1 MAMRRT
7 LSVDKLTRPFN
18 RHAGQVTTRALR
30 PRIPLRRPM
39 KPPLDL
45 AYRARNWFWYWR
57 VREASGLSNERLDV
71 ACFGDSVRRRSF
83 DRIQKTASSPDDV
96 PVVSGKTLLETVS
109 QWPPGSD
116 EPSEIYKQVISAF
129 RSNLWGLLARQPT
142 DVEGYRVHLSS
153 FAARHGWERIQG
165 PNEAAFLEGPWN
177 SSWLWRKMRSAEFA
191 EMLLDLGTEASP
203 DALAALLALYL
214 EAAEEGDGDHQPAI
228 RMAITSVLMRFESHL
243 GVDRR
248 TTSLLRRLI
257 EDRVTGRRWIE
268 HFGHTEIR
276 SPEATSSKNSAAR
289 ARKFNDYV
297 DWYVNQ
303 PAHLGSDAHSKPCR
317 CHGHGVTLWVKVGSA
332 FIGSDG
338 QGDSGSRSPIAARI
352 YRHATL
358 RQIALA
364 LAEQAGAIQDMDR
377 VA

>member
-1 MAMRRT
+1 
-7 LSVDKLTRPFN
+7 
-18 RHAGQVTTRALR
+18 
-30 PRIPLRRPM
+30 M

-57 VREASGLSNERLDV
+57 VRQASGLSNERLDV

-96 PVVSGKTLLETVS
+96 AVVSGSTLVETVS
-109 QWPPGSD
+109 GWSAGTGES
-116 EPSEIYKQVISAF
+116 SETYRQLTSAF
-129 RSNLWGLLARQPT
+129 RSNLWSLLARQPT
-142 DVEGYRVHLSS
+142 DLEGYRVHLSS
-153 FAARHGWERIQG
+153 FAGRHGWERIQKQ
-165 PNEAAFLEGPWN
+165 NEAAFLEGPWN

-191 EMLLDLGTEASP
+191 EMLLDLSTDASP

-214 EAAEEGDGDHQPAI
+214 EAAEEGDGDHQPTIRSAI
-228 RMAITSVLMRFESHL
+228 FSLLIRFESQL
-243 GVDRR
+243 GVNGR
-248 TTSLLRRLI
+248 TVSLLRRLI
-257 EDRVTGRRWIE
+257 EDRVTDRRWIQ
-268 HFGHTEIR
+268 HFGQAEMR
-276 SPEATSSKNSAAR
+276 APKATSSKNSAAR
-289 ARKFNDYV
+289 AKNFNDYV

-303 PAHLGSDAHSKPCR
+303 PAHLGSDAHSEPCR
-317 CHGHGVTLWVKVGSA
+317 CYGHGVTLWVKAGSA
-332 FIGSDG
+332 LIGSDG